1 MYAAVEQPIPIDQND
16 GARTVKSDEVE
27 LATRQGDDLRVDLL
41 WDRASGQVW
50 VDVLRLST
58 GECFRVEA
66 QPHSALEVYYHP
78 FAFCAFAFSL
88 PAAA

>member
-1 MYAAVEQPIPIDQND
+1 MNASVQQPIPIDRND
-16 GARTVKSDEVE
+16 VAPTVKSDEVE

-78 FAFCAFAFSL
+78 FAFCPSAFPLAE
-88 PAAA
+88 AA

>member
-41 WDRASGQVW
+41 WDRATGQVW

-58 GECFRVEA
+58 GECFRIEA
-66 QPHSALEVYYHP
+66 QPGSALEVYYHP
-78 FAFCAFAFSL
+78 FAFFPGAFPLAE
-88 PAAA
+88 AA